1 MNSIKKVFKR
11 LSLVHI
17 IYFYCNESHLV
28 KGLSVPDPFIS
39 DLTILLN
46 VSSQILERKKQ
57 RRLRWTTECI
67 TKLATGITECEI
79 IIFHKVN

>member
-1 MNSIKKVFKR
+1 MSILYIFTVK
-11 LSLVHI
+11 SLI
-17 IYFYCNESHLV
+17 LFN
-28 KGLSVPDPFIS
+28 LSVPDPFVS

-57 RRLRWTTECI
+57 RRLRWTTECL
-67 TKLATGITECEI
+67 TKLAAGITECEI